1 VGTVLQG
8 KVNSNMANSFLHSDV
23 GARIAR
29 VGAIALGIALG
40 ATLLLDF
47 ASPDTAS
54 AQAAKKDPK
63 AAAAPKGGAP
73 ESSWVKLC
81 DKGQLKGKDKDGK
94 EQAKDVEM
102 CMTLSEQ
109 IDANSG
115 MVLVSANLQNVKVDG
130 KEKQHFSITVP
141 LGVALPFGA
150 QITVFP
156 KDLWEKVQKNVKL
169 EKAEEEKLKANSVKL
184 NYTYCIQ
191 VGCSAEIEAKPELL
205 TLLKGGAGFVVQTVR
220 MPGTPVAQPVSLV
233 GFPQALAN
241 APTDT
246 KKFKEARTVLM
257 KQIYERQKQMM
268 AELKKQQ
275 EDLNKMQPNVG
286 APAKAAPA
294 KK

>member
-1 VGTVLQG
+1 MQG

-29 VGAIALGIALG
+29 VGAIAIGVALG
-40 ATLLLDF
+40 ATMLLDF

-54 AQAAKKDPK
+54 AQAAKKPDPK
-63 AAAAPKGGAP
+63 AAAPKSTP

-94 EQAKDVEM
+94 EQAKEVEM

-130 KEKQHFSITVP
+130 KEKQHFSVTVP
-141 LGVALPFGA
+141 LGVALPYGA
-150 QITVFP
+150 AITVFP

-169 EKAEEEKLKANSVKL
+169 EKAEEEKLKASSLKL

-191 VGCSAEIEAKPELL
+191 VGCSAETEAKPELL
-205 TLLKGGAGFVVQTVR
+205 ALLKGGAGFVVQTVR
-220 MPGTPVAQPVSLV
+220 MPGTPVAQPVSLA

-241 APTDT
+241 AATDT
-246 KKFKEARTVLM
+246 KKFKEARTDLM

-268 AELKKQQ
+268 GELKKQQ
-275 EDLNKMQPNVG
+275 DDLNKMQPNVD
-286 APAKAAPA
+286 APAKAPAAPA